1 MAERDGA
8 RPEPAPRWTTAP
20 MFDKGPTVPKQQ
32 RRQRS
37 APLAQLWTRDKARLI
52 EEYMR
57 LFLMVTHHGTY
68 IDGFAGWHHVGES
81 DAWAAHRVLELEPR
95 WLRRFYLFE
104 TDASKIGPLNELRA
118 RHHRDGRRVEVFD
131 EDFNRGVDRILV
143 PDLVPPQHAAFCLLD
158 QYTLECHWSTLQKLA
173 DYKSGE
179 KFKVELFYFLAHAWL
194 DRTLAGR
201 TSREGQAGIRA
212 WWGRDDWTSLRD
224 LSGYARAELVAR
236 RFREEFAYNYAKPYA
251 IYDPDHRSR
260 VMYYMIH
267 AADHG
272 RAPSLMDDAYEAT
285 VKEKT
290 QGQQL
295 TLE

>member
-1 MAERDGA
+1 MG
-8 RPEPAPRWTTAP
+8 
-20 MFDKGPTVPKQQ
+20 
-32 RRQRS
+32 
-37 APLAQLWTRDKARLI
+37 
-52 EEYMR
+52 
-57 LFLMVTHHGTY
+57 
-68 IDGFAGWHHVGES
+68 
-81 DAWAAHRVLELEPR
+81 AAHRVLELEPR

-118 RHHRDGRRVEVFD
+118 PHHRDGRRVEVFD

-194 DRTLAGR
+194 DRTLSGR

-224 LSGYARAELVAR
+224 LSGYARAELVAGVGETATQLALPATAALAQRGAFAPPAPWLPLLLRSSLVHLFAAAVVLLLSHEDSYLR
-236 RFREEFAYNYAKPYA
+236 RTEP
-251 IYDPDHRSR
+251 
-260 VMYYMIH
+260 
-267 AADHG
+267 
-272 RAPSLMDDAYEAT
+272 
-285 VKEKT
+285 
-290 QGQQL
+290 
-295 TLE
+295 